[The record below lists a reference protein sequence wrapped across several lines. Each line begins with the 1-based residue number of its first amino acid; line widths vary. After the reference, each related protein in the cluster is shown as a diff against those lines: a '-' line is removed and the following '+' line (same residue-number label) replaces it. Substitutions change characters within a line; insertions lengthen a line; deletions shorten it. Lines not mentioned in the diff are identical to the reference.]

1 MWLLNATTFELHY
14 FQALSQAPQYAVLSH
29 TWRDEEVIFQDIRD
43 PESAR
48 TKQGWRKIQY
58 TCEQTRKDDLEYC
71 WVDTCCIN
79 KESSAELSESINSM
93 YGIYGGAAICYIYL
107 DDITENLQLTDLMD
121 SNLVFLNIMGAR
133 KARSQVELASASDT
147 ALTTQELIA
156 PPDAHFYN
164 QTWKPIARRHDIVS
178 LVSSRTGIDL
188 SVLQRTADPLD
199 MSIAKRLSWA
209 ASRQAT
215 REEDVAYS
223 LLGLLDV
230 DLPLLYGE
238 GSRAFMRLQE
248 ELLRTKSDLST
259 LAWRLSIPQDTSEWR
274 FSLVLNKS
282 GLFATS
288 PDDFRGCGLVTAS
301 DRRDQTHRLVLTSTV
316 MDIELPVISAS
327 MVNRIEKLGL
337 DQRYSLA
344 NLGCTVLG
352 RIVCLVLETRVRT
365 NVLPGRRSAHHIAV
379 GAMLLHPYDF
389 HSALRA
395 SLSLL
400 RGGLPTPR
408 EQIRTFP
415 VQVNV
420 GFSEPDQE
428 LPSLAVHVTDAY
440 PRGLWN
446 FSSGTMLHVHRRV
459 AAENPL
465 IHYVGGLTLT
475 EENAGQVQLVF
486 VMLRDLHWTH
496 RGGRDDVPADENWAS
511 FVPNTPLNAACK
523 SLAAEGTTSATALAK
538 WVESFGHLD
547 TLDHDFD
554 KYAVQVAIESGQSRS
569 LDINITISPLAKPV
583 NGQPTHSA
591 NGREVPTHNPSI
603 TDASGSNDQPSLTG
617 GETKKSHRHW
627 RMSLRHS

>member
-121 SNLVFLNIMGAR
+121 SDLVFLNIMRAR

-147 ALTTQELIA
+147 ALTTQVRAFANARWWTRCFTLQELIA

-164 QTWKPIARRHDIVS
+164 QTWEPIARRHDIVS

-238 GSRAFMRLQE
+238 GSRAFTRLQE

-288 PDDFRGCGLVTAS
+288 PDDFRGCGFVTAS

-337 DQRYSLA
+337 DQR
-344 NLGCTVLG
+344 
-352 RIVCLVLETRVRT
+352 
-365 NVLPGRRSAHHIAV
+365 
-379 GAMLLHPYDF
+379 
-389 HSALRA
+389 
-395 SLSLL
+395 
-400 RGGLPTPR
+400 
-408 EQIRTFP
+408 
-415 VQVNV
+415 
-420 GFSEPDQE
+420 
-428 LPSLAVHVTDAY
+428 
-440 PRGLWN
+440 
-446 FSSGTMLHVHRRV
+446 V

-496 RGGRDDVPADENWAS
+496 GGGRDDVPADENWAS

-523 SLAAEGTTSATALAK
+523 SLAAEGTANATALAK

-569 LDINITISPLAKPV
+569 LDINITISPLAKPD
-583 NGQPTHSA
+583 NGQPTYSA